1 MSTCPAWFVRLA
13 VISVAITL
21 NGCAPEINPLSEDDL
36 AAIRD
41 GAEREIVEATL
52 AEDWDRFAAG
62 FTEDA
67 IRMPPNEPLHE
78 GREAIRQWTE
88 ATWGP
93 LTTTDFSMTVRDV
106 DGYGDLAYAW
116 GAYSA
121 TVEVPGMPEPLQ
133 DIGKYLVVL
142 RKQQDSQWLVSVAM
156 FNSDLTTLTSGES
169 GP

>member
-1 MSTCPAWFVRLA
+1 MNTCPAWFVRLA

-41 GAEREIVEATL
+41 GAEREIVEATM
-52 AEDWDRFAAG
+52 AEDWSRFAAG

-67 IRMPPNEPLHE
+67 IRMPPNAPLHE
-78 GREAIRQWTE
+78 GREAIRQWAE

-93 LTTTDFSMTVRDV
+93 LTTTDFSMTVGDV

-142 RKQQDSQWLVSVAM
+142 RKQQDGQWLVSVAM
-156 FNSDLTTLTSGES
+156 FNSDVPMPTSGERE
-169 GP
+169 P

>member
-1 MSTCPAWFVRLA
+1 LIP
-13 VISVAITL
+13 ITL
-21 NGCAPEINPLSEDDL
+21 IGCAPEIEPLSEEDISI
-36 AAIRD
+36 IR
-41 GAEREIVEATL
+41 GNTVREAVEATL

-78 GREAIRQWTE
+78 GREAIRQWAE
-88 ATWGP
+88 AVWGP
-93 LTTTDFSMTVRDV
+93 TTITAFAMTAEDV

-121 TVEVPGMPEPLQ
+121 TVEVPGMEAPLQ

-142 RKQQDSQWLVSVAM
+142 RKQQDGEWLVSVAM
-156 FNSDLTTLTSGES
+156 FNSDSPMPTPGAAN
-169 GP
+169 